1 MLNTAN
7 RLEKNSMRKSPGTSN
22 QTYKFKLTCQEN
34 IDENNDTRSWIKLM
48 SQIDHTSGDYKIF
61 TALLEDKKSIVVKIG
76 NKNKLKDEYEIASAL
91 DKHKLPN
98 FIKFF
103 CFFSC
108 LNKFEQ
114 IEKNTSICSTSGD
127 EQGIIVMS
135 NYELGQIDKY
145 KWTRSNFD
153 ILKNVLK
160 HIISSLLYA
169 YEKYGFIH
177 NDTHLGNILLKKSK
191 KNLIIYNHDIQL
203 PVIGILPVIMDFDRS
218 KITAIPND
226 PDGSKFVYADI
237 QRIFYLISS
246 ELDIKTNMTD
256 KISILRTYIS
266 ENTPISKDVYNS
278 LFNIIDSI
286 EISFIKS
293 ELKIPKWT

>member
-1 MLNTAN
+1 
-7 RLEKNSMRKSPGTSN
+7 
-22 QTYKFKLTCQEN
+22 
-34 IDENNDTRSWIKLM
+34 M

-61 TALLEDKKSIVVKIG
+61 KAFIVKIG

-91 DKHKLPN
+91 NKHKLPN

-108 LNKFEQ
+108 LNKLDE
-114 IEKNTSICSTSGD
+114 IDKNTSICSSSGD

-145 KWTRSNFD
+145 NWNRSNFD

-203 PVIGILPVIMDFDRS
+203 PGIGILPVIMDFDRS

-246 ELDIKTNMTD
+246 ELDIKTDIID
-256 KISILRTYIS
+256 KNSILRTYIS
-266 ENTPISKDVYNS
+266 ENTPISKDVYNT

-293 ELKIPKWT
+293 ELKMPKWI